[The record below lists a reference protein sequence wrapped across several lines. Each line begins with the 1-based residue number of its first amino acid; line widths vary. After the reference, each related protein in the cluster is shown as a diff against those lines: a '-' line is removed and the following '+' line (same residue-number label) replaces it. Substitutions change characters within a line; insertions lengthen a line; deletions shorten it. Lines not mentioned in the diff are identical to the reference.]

1 MWGDKQNN
9 SFGLSKKLRQPEGEE
24 RREKRRG
31 RRGRRRRRRRMTKQ
45 RYGFLGFCMESCI
58 FWISRLFGMDYWT
71 FIWISMVLGFLI

>member
-1 MWGDKQNN
+1 
-9 SFGLSKKLRQPEGEE
+9 
-24 RREKRRG
+24 
-31 RRGRRRRRRRMTKQ
+31 MTKQ